1 MTASSIKRSRLDIGG
16 LDCADCART
25 LERRLGETPGVS
37 SCAVRFETG
46 TADVAF
52 DPGVVSDGVLR
63 SRIRE
68 LGYSVGR
75 PTDRR
80 SEREFMVSGMDC
92 ADCARTLQASI
103 AALPG
108 VSSAEVVF
116 GAGTLRLEADP
127 SLVPDAQIRATA
139 QRLGYRAEPAES
151 RSSDETKTL
160 SIPRRTWEIAV
171 AAALVLV
178 ALGLSA
184 FTDLVVLP
192 ASLHVIAAVVA
203 GYPVARAALISIKVR
218 RADMNLLMTIA
229 AVGAM
234 ALQDWA
240 EASTLMVL
248 FAIGLALQSATIDR
262 TRGAIRELMSIAP
275 QTARIVRKGR
285 IETVPVED
293 VATDDIVDIMAG
305 ERVPIDGVV
314 LSGTSALDQSAITGE
329 SLPRPVEVGS
339 EVISG
344 SVNGDGH
351 LTVRATAPGTDT
363 TVSRIIHLVETA
375 HQSKAP
381 VQALVDRFAAIYTPS
396 VVIGAIALAVGGLLF
411 SSGDTDWIYRALI
424 LLVVA
429 CPCALVISTPVAIVS
444 ALGRA
449 SRMGVLFKGGSA
461 LEALAGV
468 KQIAFDK
475 TGTLT
480 HGRPEVVAVS
490 SVNGLDRDEV
500 LALAAALEHGT
511 THPIGRGIV
520 RAADG
525 LPRPAV
531 ANLQVR
537 AGRGIVGQVG
547 ADTVEVGSTA
557 LFEDIPAE
565 LGRRID
571 DGRALGQS
579 VVLVGR
585 NGVAEAAITVADS
598 IRPISPAVISLIE
611 SLGLHPML
619 LSGDVAAVANRIGAE
634 TGISDVRADLL
645 PADKASFIAEAN
657 RTTPTAMVGD
667 GINDAPALAAARV
680 GIAMGAGGSAAA
692 IEAADVALMGDDLT
706 ALPRSITLA
715 RSTRS
720 IILQNIAFALAMKLG
735 FLVLTV
741 SGFTSLWLAVVADVG
756 ASLLVTLNAL
766 RLMRGQDKTHS
777 I

>member
-1 MTASSIKRSRLDIGG
+1 MTIPATKRFRLDIGG

-37 SCAVRFETG
+37 SCTVRFETA

-52 DPGVVSDGVLR
+52 DPVAVSEGVLR

-68 LGYSVGR
+68 LGYSVGQ
-75 PTDRR
+75 PNDRR
-80 SEREFMVSGMDC
+80 FEREFIVSGMDC
-92 ADCARTLQASI
+92 VECARTLQASI

-108 VSSAEVVF
+108 VSSAEVAF
-116 GAGTLRLEADP
+116 GSGTMQIEADP
-127 SLVPDAQIRATA
+127 GAVPDTQIRAA
-139 QRLGYRAEPAES
+139 AGRLGYRAEPADS
-151 RSSDETKTL
+151 RSANESNSRTI
-160 SIPRRTWEIAV
+160 SRRTWEIAI
-171 AAALVLV
+171 ASALVLV
-178 ALGLSA
+178 ALGLSV
-184 FTDLVVLP
+184 FTELVTLP
-192 ASLHVIAAVVA
+192 AILHVTAAAIA

-229 AVGAM
+229 AVGAL

-240 EASTLMVL
+240 EASTLMIL

-275 QTARIVRKGR
+275 QTARVIRNGQ
-285 IETVPVED
+285 IETVPVEEVVVD
-293 VATDDIVDIMAG
+293 EVVDILPG

-314 LSGTSALDQSAITGE
+314 LSGISALDQSAITGE
-329 SLPRPVEVGS
+329 SIPRPVEAGS
-339 EVISG
+339 NVISG
-344 SVNGDGH
+344 SMNGDGQ
-351 LTVRATAPGTDT
+351 LTVKATSPGTDT
-363 TVSRIIHLVETA
+363 TVSRIIHLVEDA

-381 VQALVDRFAAIYTPS
+381 VQALVERFAAIYTP
-396 VVIGAIALAVGGLLF
+396 VVVLGAIALAAGGLLL

-461 LEALAGV
+461 LEALAGIR
-468 KQIAFDK
+468 QIGFDK

-480 HGRPEVVAVS
+480 HGRPEVVAVD
-490 SVNGLDRDEV
+490 SVNGLNRDEV

-525 LPRPAV
+525 LSRPAV
-531 ANLQVR
+531 SNLQVR
-537 AGRGIVGQVG
+537 AGSGVVGQVG
-547 ADTVEVGSTA
+547 AESVQVGSA
-557 LFEDIPAE
+557 SLFDIVPAE
-565 LGRRID
+565 LGRHVD
-571 DGRALGQS
+571 EGRELGLS

-585 NGVAEAAITVADS
+585 DGVAEAAIAVADS
-598 IRPISPAVISLIE
+598 IRPVSPAVISSIE
-611 SLGLHPML
+611 SLGIHPML

-634 TGISDVRADLL
+634 SGISDVRADLL
-645 PADKASFIAEAN
+645 PADKAKLIAVAD
-657 RTTPTAMVGD
+657 RALPTAMVGD

-706 ALPRSITLA
+706 ALPRSIRLA

-720 IILQNIAFALAMKLG
+720 IILQNIVFALATKLG
-735 FLVLTV
+735 FLALTV
-741 SGFTSLWLAVVADVG
+741 GGYTSLWLAVVADVG

-766 RLMRGQDKTHS
+766 RLMRGQDKSHA